1 VWQPANKRQS
11 QRTAGIGAKLPIAQR
26 ATLDRVC
33 PEADHPRLG
42 NYQII
47 LLRSCREFRFITR
60 FVIYPH

>member
-1 VWQPANKRQS
+1 
-11 QRTAGIGAKLPIAQR
+11 
-26 ATLDRVC
+26 
-33 PEADHPRLG
+33 LG